1 MSMQPAAEKQE
12 DIMKLD
18 FNKLQEERIP
28 EFKGGTGETIARM
41 HVDELGKIM
50 YGRLPAG
57 STIGYHRHETNSE
70 IIFILD
76 GAAKCLYDDGEE
88 HLVKG
93 ECHYCPKGHSH
104 SLINAGKEELVFFAV
119 VPEQ

>member
-1 MSMQPAAEKQE
+1 
-12 DIMKLD
+12 MKLD

-41 HVDELGKIM
+41 H
-50 YGRLPAG
+50 GRLPAG